1 MADKDLYSKVKS
13 DLTEAGINDGHFQW
27 YALMLGAMA
36 KGITP
41 GNRVFNSIFSNL
53 LNDGEPLPGAVVA
66 AMTNLAMDSE
76 SKLENADEELFAMP
90 DSSVDKKTR
99 LQVLADLSYGLTLGL
114 SINATDGT
122 MEKIKDKDLLADLA
136 TISEVS
142 RVDTDAELDEEDLK
156 NVLEFMLDVLTKTYQ
171 KNQ

>member
-76 SKLENADEELFAMP
+76 SKLENADEEL
-90 DSSVDKKTR
+90 
-99 LQVLADLSYGLTLGL
+99 LT
-114 SINATDGT
+114 
-122 MEKIKDKDLLADLA
+122 IK
-136 TISEVS
+136 
-142 RVDTDAELDEEDLK
+142 
-156 NVLEFMLDVLTKTYQ
+156 N
-171 KNQ
+171 